1 MSEGGDIM
9 IPGRTCPI
17 DYNLNGESFD
27 RFDEDIMADTIYV
40 VGGLYGNK
48 EALDEILKMA
58 KEESNLRIVFNGDAH
73 WFDVDLED
81 FSYIENAIKNY
92 DAIIGNVEA
101 ELISDRSEA
110 GCGCSYPD
118 SVDDGVVDRSNKIH
132 SIMKKNIQKSK
143 DMIDVLKRR
152 KRTLTARVGDKRIAI
167 LHGDEKS
174 LAGWGN
180 SKENL
185 QDADR
190 LDEIGSWADKNS
202 IDIVACTHT
211 CAPIAVA
218 FGEDCKTIDENNG
231 EKRPDKTSD
240 KILDVGEVDK
250 LDKKVDKL
258 DKEVDKLDKPDKKVV
273 INNGA
278 SGMPNFI
285 NTNYGLL
292 TRISKT
298 KSDRA
303 IYRYILGDVFI
314 EAIPIEYDHDKFLK
328 WFDEVWDNTSPASI
342 SYRDRI
348 VYGGCDN
355 VENCVRGFELVF
367 D

>member
-1 MSEGGDIM
+1 M

-17 DYNLNGESFD
+17 DYNLNGEIFD
-27 RFDEDIMADTIYV
+27 QFDKDIMADTIYV

-73 WFDVDLED
+73 WFDVNLED

-132 SIMKKNIQKSK
+132 SIMKKNIQNSK
-143 DMIDVLKRR
+143 DIIDVLKRR

-185 QDADR
+185 QKKAR
-190 LDEIGSWADKNS
+190 LDEIGKWADENS

-211 CAPIAVA
+211 CAPVAVA
-218 FGEDCKTIDENNG
+218 FGKNCKIIDENNR
-231 EKRPDKTSD
+231 EKRPDKISDNNSD
-240 KILDVGEVDK
+240 KISDVVEDAKRDK
-250 LDKKVDKL
+250 TVL
-258 DKEVDKLDKPDKKVV
+258 

-292 TRISKT
+292 TRISET
-298 KSDRA
+298 KSSRA
-303 IYRYILGDVFI
+303 IYRYILGKVFI

-328 WFDEVWDNTSPASI
+328 WFDEVWDKSSPASI

-348 VYGGCDN
+348 VHGGCDN
-355 VENCVRGFELVF
+355 LENCIRGFELVS

>member
-1 MSEGGDIM
+1 M

-17 DYNLNGESFD
+17 DYNLNVETFNQ
-27 RFDEDIMADTIYV
+27 FDEDIMADTIYV

-58 KEESNLRIVFNGDAH
+58 KGESNLRIVFNGDAH
-73 WFDVDLED
+73 WFDVNLED

-101 ELISDRSEA
+101 ELISYRSEA

-143 DMIDVLKRR
+143 EIIDILKRR

-180 SKENL
+180 SQESL

-190 LDEIGSWADKNS
+190 LYEIESWADKNL

-218 FGEDCKTIDENNG
+218 FGEDRKIIDENNG
-231 EKRPDKTSD
+231 EKRPYIILD
-240 KILDVGEVDK
+240 KISYVGEDVK
-250 LDKKVDKL
+250 LDKT
-258 DKEVDKLDKPDKKVV
+258 VV

-292 TRISKT
+292 TRISKI

-314 EAIPIEYDHDKFLK
+314 EAMPIEYDHNKFLK
-328 WFDEVWDNTSPASI
+328 WFDEVWDNSSPASI
-342 SYRDRI
+342 SYRDMI
-348 VYGGCDN
+348 VYGGCN
-355 VENCVRGFELVF
+355 NIENCIRRFELVS